1 MILRVFLASWCIF
14 VSAASGL
21 IAADLAPLDPN
32 QPYRAQR
39 DKPVKYRV
47 KFQVVVTPP
56 AKTRLLKIWLPLPQ
70 NDFGQQI
77 SDDSLTSSPLE
88 IQPQVAAEP
97 IFGNK
102 FAHFVFHDPQGAQI
116 ICHQFTITVWE
127 LHWNLD
133 SRKVIQVSQ
142 WPAAFDRY
150 RGGERQAVVVNERF
164 RRLAEQVV
172 PQRGNP
178 FQDMQ
183 TVMSWVNDHFH
194 YNLTNASL
202 TASAEHGLETHCGN
216 CGDYHALCAS
226 LGRMMG
232 YPTRITYGI
241 QPFPK
246 NSPSH
251 CKLEVYLP
259 PYGWV
264 SFDVSETQKMIA
276 AIQGDNRLG
285 NNAKSRLVDAARRRL
300 FAGFRDAT
308 YIVETRGTEFDLAPP
323 IGRKLPVVRTAY
335 IEADGVPLPEP
346 DPGNPERR
354 EFAWM
359 TVHQYLAD
367 QPVGYPF
374 KDLRSLDSWVRPA
387 GDPK

>member
-1 MILRVFLASWCIF
+1 MYFRFGRKRFDRGGPV
-14 VSAASGL
+14 
-21 IAADLAPLDPN
+21 PLDPN

-150 RGGERQAVVVNERF
+150 RGGERQAVVVDERF

-183 TVMSWVNDHFH
+183 TVMSWVNDHYIFSSIPTISGH
-194 YNLTNASL
+194 GKASYR
-202 TASAEHGLETHCGN
+202 ASYCVI
-216 CGDYHALCAS
+216 LC
-226 LGRMMG
+226 
-232 YPTRITYGI
+232 P
-241 QPFPK
+241 
-246 NSPSH
+246 
-251 CKLEVYLP
+251 
-259 PYGWV
+259 
-264 SFDVSETQKMIA
+264 
-276 AIQGDNRLG
+276 
-285 NNAKSRLVDAARRRL
+285 
-300 FAGFRDAT
+300 
-308 YIVETRGTEFDLAPP
+308 
-323 IGRKLPVVRTAY
+323 
-335 IEADGVPLPEP
+335 
-346 DPGNPERR
+346 
-354 EFAWM
+354 
-359 TVHQYLAD
+359 
-367 QPVGYPF
+367 
-374 KDLRSLDSWVRPA
+374 
-387 GDPK
+387 